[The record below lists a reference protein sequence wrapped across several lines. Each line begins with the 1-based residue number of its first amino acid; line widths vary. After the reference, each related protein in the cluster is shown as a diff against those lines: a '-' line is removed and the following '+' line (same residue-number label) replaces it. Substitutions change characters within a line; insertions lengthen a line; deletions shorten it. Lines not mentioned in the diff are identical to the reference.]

1 MLYSILLCMALS
13 LLIIMLSDKFY
24 EFLKNT
30 LTVPKVKDLVNKP
43 KKNYDDILEK
53 IKESEE
59 EVQINDITPP
69 IDTMKDEL
77 SLYLDELNN
86 PQQ

>member
-1 MLYSILLCMALS
+1 
-13 LLIIMLSDKFY
+13 MLSDKFY

-53 IKESEE
+53 IQRLEE
-59 EVQINDITPP
+59 EVHVNDVIQV
-69 IDTMKDEL
+69 DTMKDEL
-77 SLYLDELNN
+77 ASYLDELNN
-86 PQQ
+86 PPQ

>member
-1 MLYSILLCMALS
+1 MLYSILICMVLS
-13 LLIIMLSDKFY
+13 LLIIMLSHKFY

-53 IKESEE
+53 IHRLEE
-59 EVQINDITPP
+59 ENPITST
-69 IDTMKDEL
+69 DTMKDEL
-77 SLYLDELNN
+77 SLYLDELNELKV
-86 PQQ
+86 

>member
-53 IKESEE
+53 IQRLEE
-59 EVQINDITPP
+59 EVHVNDVIQV
-69 IDTMKDEL
+69 DTMKDEL
-77 SLYLDELNN
+77 ASYLDELNN
-86 PQQ
+86 PPQ

>member
-1 MLYSILLCMALS
+1 MVLS
-13 LLIIMLSDKFY
+13 LLIIMLSHKFY

-53 IKESEE
+53 IQRLEE
-59 EVQINDITPP
+59 ENPITST
-69 IDTMKDEL
+69 DTMRDEL
-77 SLYLDELNN
+77 SLYLDELNELKV
-86 PQQ
+86 